1 MHGEFLFVQRTVSCF
16 GAVAVV
22 VEIIVYL
29 DVVATQC
36 IVIRKSIPERNF
48 FSCPIYLAV
57 ERRCA
62 VAGFDERLVQVFP
75 VPVLLAASGKE
86 EAEQVKLRWR
96 NFIKIKI
103 GMYCLQNNIGMK
115 FLGYHRIK

>member
-86 EAEQVKLRWR
+86 ESEQAARQPIVVS
-96 NFIKIKI
+96 
-103 GMYCLQNNIGMK
+103 
-115 FLGYHRIK
+115 

>member
-36 IVIRKSIPERNF
+36 IVIRKRADETYLRDIESERPSQAAQARELWLQTENLWTLWPGF
-48 FSCPIYLAV
+48 V
-57 ERRCA
+57 EA
-62 VAGFDERLVQVFP
+62 
-75 VPVLLAASGKE
+75 
-86 EAEQVKLRWR
+86 
-96 NFIKIKI
+96 
-103 GMYCLQNNIGMK
+103 LQRSRDGA
-115 FLGYHRIK
+115 